1 MRIEKRRWDDV
12 IVLTFIGE
20 FDAFNLETFSAKI
33 DTLIETGYTK
43 LCFNLRLLTFI
54 NSAALGYL
62 IRTKKMVEERGGN
75 LVLVQPSKF
84 VKKTLLTLGL
94 DELFKI
100 FDADVD
106 AIGFFHSGA
115 EETAIDLKS
124 LPVETDDK
132 LIGAGA
138 ILFRPIGESG
148 GEAAPPTRGA
158 IHAVGRILN
167 LYKDGPVFRWR
178 IPDPGTEA
186 AGTGITTENFDQRIH
201 EGTPLRIKFR
211 QPLAVKSHFFEAEAR
226 IKSVEKAMEEG
237 GVEEATLSLEYT
249 SMDPDDRE
257 VLDRYVDDLDEF
269 RGETR

>member
-1 MRIEKRRWDDV
+1 MRIEKRRWEDV

-20 FDAFNLETFSAKI
+20 FDAFNLENFSAKI

-43 LCFNLRLLTFI
+43 LAFNLRLLTFI

-62 IRTKKMVEERGGN
+62 IRTKKLVEERGGN

-100 FDADVD
+100 FETDVD
-106 AIGFFHSGA
+106 AMRYFHSGVEDA
-115 EETAIDLKS
+115 SIDLKS

-138 ILFRPIGESG
+138 IIFRLLDETPEK
-148 GEAAPPTRGA
+148 APVKGA
-158 IHAVGRILN
+158 LHSVGRMIN
-167 LYKDGPVFRWR
+167 LRKDGPVFRWK
-178 IPDPGTEA
+178 IPGPEEEA
-186 AGTGITTENFDQRIH
+186 AGAGITTENFDQKVN
-201 EGTPLRIKFR
+201 EGRRMRVKFR

-226 IKSVEKAMEEG
+226 VTRVDKQMEEG
-237 GVEEATLSLEYT
+237 GVEEATISLEYT
-249 SMDPDDRE
+249 QMDPGDRE
-257 VLDRYVDDLDEF
+257 ILDRYVEDLDDF
-269 RGETR
+269 RGETK

>member
-12 IVLTFIGE
+12 VVLTFIGE
-20 FDAFNLETFSAKI
+20 FDAFNLENFSAKI

-43 LCFNLRLLTFI
+43 LVFNLRLLTFI

-62 IRTKKMVEERGGN
+62 IRTKKLVGERGGN

-100 FDADVD
+100 FENDVD
-106 AIGFFHSGA
+106 GIAFFHSGA
-115 EETAIDLKS
+115 DDASIDLKA

-132 LIGAGA
+132 LIGSNA
-138 ILFRPIGESG
+138 IIFRVLD
-148 GEAAPPTRGA
+148 APVSETPAKGA
-158 IHAVGRILN
+158 IHSVGRILN

-178 IPDPGTEA
+178 IPSPGTEA
-186 AGTGITTENFDQRIH
+186 AGAGITTDNFDQILH
-201 EGTPLRIKFR
+201 DGSKLRVKFR
-211 QPLAVKSHFFEAEAR
+211 QPLALKSHYFEAEAR
-226 IKSVEKAMEEG
+226 VTSIEKAMEEG
-237 GVEEATLSLEYT
+237 GVEEATVQLEYVT
-249 SMDPDDRE
+249 MDPGDRE
-257 VLDRYVDDLDEF
+257 VLDRYVADLDEF